1 MLPETNHYCLIIQ
14 ILSREP
20 APLIQTHIFLKFT
33 HRNFTAIQ
41 GCNVNKLLL
50 DGEIPDVQG
59 EGVGGLLNHLHL
71 NVHLSLQ
78 GEVVRDDE
86 GDQGEGVPH
95 RSHIP
100 WQSEAGL
107 FVRKLIQLTP
117 LS

>member
-1 MLPETNHYCLIIQ
+1 MWPGTIHFCLINW
-14 ILSREP
+14 ILQSLEP
-20 APLIQTHIFLKFT
+20 EPLIQAHGFWKFN

-41 GCNVNKLLL
+41 GCNVDKFLP

-71 NVHLSLQ
+71 DVHLALQ
-78 GEVVRDDE
+78 GEVVGYDE

-100 WQSEAGL
+100 WQSAAGV
-107 FVRKLIQLTP
+107 FVRKN
-117 LS
+117 